1 MARDKTARVRRTWSS
16 DPRPPLAADPGDGG
30 LPGRS
35 FKTAELVAFDI
46 VREIVDNKME
56 PGSRLPHEAE
66 MLGHYRVSRASLR
79 EALRLLEV
87 QGLVRLQ
94 PGIGVT
100 VGHASPRNL
109 GRTMTLFYQMSGAS
123 YEELLVAWTLTE
135 PLLAEL
141 AARNPDAEK
150 RAAVLRPFL
159 ASTIEEEE
167 SGPQA
172 INDGLAF
179 HDAIAELAENRALAV
194 TYRAIG
200 FIVSDHMLMSK
211 DRTQLET
218 FITDEH
224 AEISAA
230 VIAGDGKTANALMA
244 THVEHVVEDFRAYWP
259 AKLGERVRWR

>member
-1 MARDKTARVRRTWSS
+1 MGRNRREDAPREGGRNT
-16 DPRPPLAADPGDGG
+16 RPPIAADSDGG
-30 LPGRS
+30 LSGRS

-46 VREIVDNKME
+46 VREIVDKQMA

-66 MLGHYRVSRASLR
+66 MLSHYRVSRASLR

-87 QGLVRLQ
+87 QGLIRLQ

-109 GRTMTLFYQMSGAS
+109 GRTMTLFYQMNGAS

-141 AARNPDAEK
+141 AARNPDTAK
-150 RAAVLRPFL
+150 REAMLRPFL
-159 ASTIEEEE
+159 AATTQEN
-167 SGPQA
+167 GPQA

-179 HDAIAELAENRALAV
+179 HDAIAELAENRALAI
-194 TYRAIG
+194 TYRGIG

-218 FITDEH
+218 FITEEH

-230 VIAGDGKTANALMA
+230 VIAGDGKTAQALMA
-244 THVEHVVEDFRAYWP
+244 KHVEHVVEDFRAYWP